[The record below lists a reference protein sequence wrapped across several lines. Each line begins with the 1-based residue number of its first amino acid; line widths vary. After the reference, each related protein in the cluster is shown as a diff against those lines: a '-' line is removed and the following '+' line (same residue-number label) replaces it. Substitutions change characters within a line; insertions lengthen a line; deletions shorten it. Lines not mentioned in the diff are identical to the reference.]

1 MKKHFSRVAWGVAV
15 IGILHMLNVGLIE
28 CAAAEPWTKPISL
41 GSGSVGSSHYSIM
54 SGVAALI
61 TKQLGINATTEATKW
76 SADNVDLL
84 RNKEIEFSSCTSDAV
99 YDAWKGEDYF
109 KGKPQRFIR
118 IIHSGYTS
126 CATTITRAD
135 SGIKT
140 HADLKGKRFYAW
152 MPTSPIYQR
161 WCKVI
166 LEANGLNKDNLNL
179 MNVVSTPEAV
189 TALTEK
195 RCDAVLIV
203 GSIPTAAVIELT
215 NTIPCRILPIGE
227 KEIKVMKEGYPFVYP
242 LTLPANTYKGQD
254 REMYI
259 QGAKTHIICR
269 EDLPDELVY
278 RITKVLMENPKDVG
292 AIHPAA
298 KEIMVK
304 NFFGNIQ
311 APFHPG
317 AIMYYKEIGVW
328 TPQIQKVQD
337 SFFTAKK

>member
-1 MKKHFSRVAWGVAV
+1 MKKNNSRIVWGMAV
-15 IGILHMLNVGLIE
+15 IGILHLLNVWSVQ
-28 CAAAEPWTKPISL
+28 CDAAEPWTKPISL

-61 TKQLGINATTEATKW
+61 TKQVGINATTEATKW

-84 RNKEIEFSSCTSDAV
+84 RKKEIEFSSCTSDAV

-126 CATTITRAD
+126 CAATITRAD
-135 SGIKT
+135 SDIKT

-166 LEANGLNKDNLNL
+166 LEANGLSKDNLNL

-203 GSIPTAAVIELT
+203 GSIPTAAVIELM
-215 NTIPCRILPIGE
+215 NTVPCRILPIGE
-227 KEIKVMKEGYPFVYP
+227 KESKVMSERYPFVYP

-254 REMYI
+254 KEMFI

-278 RITKVLMENPKDVG
+278 RVTKALMDNPKDV
-292 AIHPAA
+292 ASIHPAA

-317 AIMYYKEIGVW
+317 AIKYYKEIGVW
-328 TPQIQKVQD
+328 TPQVQKAQD
-337 SFFTAKK
+337 SFFR

>member
-1 MKKHFSRVAWGVAV
+1 MKTGALRIAWVIMALGVFLLWNMGNPAK
-15 IGILHMLNVGLIE
+15 
-28 CAAAEPWTKPISL
+28 AQAQTWTKPISI

-54 SGVAALI
+54 TGVAALL
-61 TKQLGINATTEATKW
+61 TKYLGFNATTEATKW

-84 RNKEIEFSSCTSDAV
+84 RNKEIELSSCTADAV

-109 KGKPQRFIR
+109 KGKPQRFLR
-118 IIHSGYTS
+118 LIHSGYTS
-126 CATTITRAD
+126 CAATIVRAESD
-135 SGIKT
+135 IKT

-161 WCKVI
+161 WCNVI
-166 LEANGLNKDNLNL
+166 LEANNLNKQNLTL

-195 RCDAVLIV
+195 RADAVLIV

-215 NTIPCRILPIGE
+215 NTIPCRVLPIGE
-227 KEIKVMKEGYPFVYP
+227 KEIRMMKERYPFVFP
-242 LTLPANTYKGQD
+242 LTLPARTYRGQD
-254 REMYI
+254 KEMFI

-269 EDLPDELVY
+269 EDLPDELIY
-278 RITKVLMENPKDVG
+278 RVTKALMEHPQEVA

-317 AIMYYKEIGVW
+317 AIKYFKEIGVW
-328 TPQIQKVQD
+328 TPEVQKAQD
-337 SFFTAKK
+337 SFFAKK

>member
-1 MKKHFSRVAWGVAV
+1 
-15 IGILHMLNVGLIE
+15 
-28 CAAAEPWTKPISL
+28 
-41 GSGSVGSSHYSIM
+41 
-54 SGVAALI
+54 
-61 TKQLGINATTEATKW
+61 
-76 SADNVDLL
+76 
-84 RNKEIEFSSCTSDAV
+84 
-99 YDAWKGEDYF
+99 
-109 KGKPQRFIR
+109 
-118 IIHSGYTS
+118 
-126 CATTITRAD
+126 
-135 SGIKT
+135 
-140 HADLKGKRFYAW
+140 
-152 MPTSPIYQR
+152 
-161 WCKVI
+161 
-166 LEANGLNKDNLNL
+166 

-215 NTIPCRILPIGE
+215 NMIPCRILPIGE
-227 KEIKVMKEGYPFVYP
+227 KEIKVMNERYPFVYP

-254 REMYI
+254 KEMYI

-278 RITKVLMENPKDVG
+278 RVTKALMENPKDVA

-298 KEIMVK
+298 KEVMIK

-317 AIMYYKEIGVW
+317 AIKYYKEIGVW
-328 TPQIQKVQD
+328 TPQIQKAQD